1 MRVGIIGSGPVG
13 QALGLGFTQRVPG
26 RGDEVMIG
34 SREPESEKLAAWK
47 TRAGERAA
55 TGTFAQAAAFAEL
68 AILATTWSGT
78 EHAIH
83 LAGPENLAGK
93 VLIDTTNPLAHQPGG
108 PPTLALGHSDS
119 GGEQVQRWLP
129 QTRVVKAFNI
139 VGSAHMI
146 NPSFPA
152 GPPDMFICGNDAE
165 AKATVT
171 RLLTEFGWPVID
183 IGGIEGSRLLEPL
196 AMLWI
201 TYGARTGGWN
211 HAFRLLR
218 K

>member
-1 MRVGIIGSGPVG
+1 MKVGIIGSGPVG
-13 QALGLGFTQRVPG
+13 QALGLGFAG

-34 SREPESEKLAAWK
+34 SREPESEKLIAWK
-47 TRAGERAA
+47 SRAGERAA
-55 TGTFAQAAAFAEL
+55 TGSFAQAAAFAEV
-68 AILATTWSGT
+68 AILATGWSGT
-78 EHAIH
+78 EHAIQ
-83 LAGPENLAGK
+83 LAGPENLVGK

-108 PPTLALGHSDS
+108 PPTLALGYSDS
-119 GGEQVQRWLP
+119 AGEQVQRWLP
-129 QTRVVKAFNI
+129 EARVVKAFNI

-146 NPSFPA
+146 NPSFPD
-152 GPPDMFICGNDAE
+152 GPPDMFICGNDGE
-165 AKATVT
+165 AKATVA

-183 IGGIEGSRLLEPL
+183 IGGIEGARLLEPL

-201 TYGARTGGWN
+201 TYGVQTGGWN